1 MGDWEDLLLCLSAGH
16 QNFMVRN
23 LYLIFFLD
31 QTIEVSALER
41 ERERGQH
48 NNENN
53 IPVLVY

>member
-1 MGDWEDLLLCLSAGH
+1 MGDWEDSLLCLRAGY

-41 ERERGQH
+41 ERGQH